1 VEAYN
6 PRAEKSSNDVTVA
19 RTEPC
24 IALYPSANKNGSWL
38 LYNLETKTFVRCTQ
52 WKKLPRSQLVIN
64 IMNEIAGER
73 YVTLADLDTGVQ
85 SPQEFEEASVVNT
98 HTPVVDP
105 LGVPTVEEQ
114 RLCYD
119 MLDDLPDL
127 EAQDMDDDSDSESRD
142 VESVTSDDL
151 DEEMREFEEI
161 LQGGDSDTSS
171 VVQQEPTIAV
181 RRSARINAGVKNQ
194 DEAYEWNLM
203 DMTLGAAI

>member
-1 VEAYN
+1 
-6 PRAEKSSNDVTVA
+6 
-19 RTEPC
+19 
-24 IALYPSANKNGSWL
+24 
-38 LYNLETKTFVRCTQ
+38 
-52 WKKLPRSQLVIN
+52 
-64 IMNEIAGER
+64 MNEIAGER